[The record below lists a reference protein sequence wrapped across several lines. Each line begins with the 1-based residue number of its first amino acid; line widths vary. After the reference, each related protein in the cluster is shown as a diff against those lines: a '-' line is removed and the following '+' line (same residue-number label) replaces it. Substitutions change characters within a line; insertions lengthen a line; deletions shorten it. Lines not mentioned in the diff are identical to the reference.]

1 MRKSVPLL
9 LTLLTTVQ
17 LFGQVSHADP
27 KPSAEDVVAK
37 LLEADPWGLGGAILT
52 AHATLKDKNGAM
64 SALAFGARSRRY
76 AAPYSKSLVR
86 FTAPADLAGA
96 GFLQIQKADSDDD
109 RFLFLPDLPRSR
121 RISGNLR
128 GSSFMGTDFS
138 FADLDRRDLRESS
151 VKSLPDENIDKY
163 PCFHLDYSPRRA
175 DSPYSHVEIWVRMD
189 NSLPLKMNL
198 FDRSNALFKTFT
210 ALEVRRV
217 SGHWYI
223 TKSRMIDNQHGHET
237 NLVIDSIEPS
247 ANLSDDEF
255 TVRNLE
261 KL

>member
-1 MRKSVPLL
+1 MKGSTPLFL
-9 LTLLTTVQ
+9 ALVTAAQ
-17 LFGQVSHADP
+17 LFGHVSHADT
-27 KPSAEDVVAK
+27 KPSAEDVVAR

-52 AHATLKDKNGAM
+52 AHATLKDKNGAT
-64 SALAFGARSRRY
+64 SELAFSARSRRY
-76 AAPYSKSLVR
+76 ASPYSKSLVR
-86 FTAPADLAGA
+86 FTAPPDLAGA
-96 GFLQIQKADSDDD
+96 GFLQIQRADGDDD

-163 PCFHLDYSPRRA
+163 PCFHVDYTPRRA

-189 NSLPLKMNL
+189 NSLPLKMKL
-198 FDRSNALFKTFT
+198 FDHSNALLKTFT

-217 SGHWYI
+217 SSHWYV
-223 TKSRMIDNQHGHET
+223 TKSRMVDNQHEHET

-247 ANLSDDEF
+247 SNLPDEEF